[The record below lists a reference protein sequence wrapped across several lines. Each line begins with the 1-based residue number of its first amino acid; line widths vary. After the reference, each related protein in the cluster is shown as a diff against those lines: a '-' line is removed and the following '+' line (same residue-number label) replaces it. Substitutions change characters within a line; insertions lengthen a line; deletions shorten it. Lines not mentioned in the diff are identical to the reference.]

1 MVILTNT
8 QNKPI
13 EIKMEK
19 HGDSVEY
26 TIVLDKSIKEIVK

>member
-1 MVILTNT
+1 MVILTNP

-19 HGDSVEY
+19 QGDSVEY
-26 TIVLDKSIKEIVK
+26 TIILEKSIKEIVE